1 MYPGNPNYNQPAVPP
16 LYPMDPCRPMS
27 TNMPIVPEP
36 TAMEPY
42 MPMPNQMPMCPMMNP
57 RFRQCVQLCM
67 MQCGNY
73 PMPVE
78 YPMDMNYIPMPSID
92 INELNPYSP
101 EVDK

>member
-1 MYPGNPNYNQPAVPP
+1 MYPIDQNCNRPAVPP
-16 LYPMDPCRPMS
+16 LYPMDPCRPMP
-27 TNMPIVPEP
+27 MPYEP
-36 TAMEPY
+36 
-42 MPMPNQMPMCPMMNP
+42 MPMPPQMPMCPMMNP
-57 RFRQCVQLCM
+57 RFRECVQVCM

-73 PMPVE
+73 PMPGE